1 MHLCVLFSLWSN
13 EDTKDPLRG
22 SALHS
27 FIVLDT
33 KPLLLQDFCIIYI
46 TLDIKVQTQ
55 YCLQI
60 VQ

>member
-33 KPLLLQDFCIIYI
+33 KPLLLQDITYI
-46 TLDIKVQTQ
+46 TLDIKVETQ
-55 YCLQI
+55 YRLRI